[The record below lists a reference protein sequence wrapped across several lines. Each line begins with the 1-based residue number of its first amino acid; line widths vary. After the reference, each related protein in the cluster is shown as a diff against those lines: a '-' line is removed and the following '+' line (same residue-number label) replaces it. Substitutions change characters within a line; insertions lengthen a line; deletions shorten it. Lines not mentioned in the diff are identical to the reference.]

1 MQCLQL
7 AIVFAKSDI
16 VYTCRNTYRYATS
29 IWQWLVN
36 QNKMIPGKNLL
47 FYQGFASFP
56 LNQKSNFPS
65 SAIKEKDTEQINSK
79 LKTLCLVDSKYDERK
94 S

>member
-1 MQCLQL
+1 
-7 AIVFAKSDI
+7 
-16 VYTCRNTYRYATS
+16 
-29 IWQWLVN
+29 
-36 QNKMIPGKNLL
+36 MIPGKNLL